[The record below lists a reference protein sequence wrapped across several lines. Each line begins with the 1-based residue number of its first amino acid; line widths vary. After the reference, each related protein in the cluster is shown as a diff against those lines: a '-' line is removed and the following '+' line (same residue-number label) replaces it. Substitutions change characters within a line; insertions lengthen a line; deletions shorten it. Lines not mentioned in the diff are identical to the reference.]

1 MPPSIDLQDEY
12 KRKKDELDTFKLR
25 VAEKAMLW
33 SRANWLEHGEK
44 LTRYFLNMHCKP
56 KKSADKDIHVLEDTE
71 GKIITGNKDILN
83 NCKTFFLG
91 S

>member
-44 LTRYFLNMHCKP
+44 LTTP
-56 KKSADKDIHVLEDTE
+56 
-71 GKIITGNKDILN
+71 
-83 NCKTFFLG
+83 FFLQFEKVVAQFEKDVIQFEKDEFQFEKDKIQFEMK
-91 S
+91 